1 MSKKAS
7 VTVHPLES
15 PHQKESFTK
24 FLPLDDKLKEEV
36 FTAVRE
42 IFDAAGGK
50 SLLKSSGDVYLKPN
64 GVCCKAYSYTR
75 PELIEAVIVYWKDK
89 GARNIYLFEN
99 STQAN
104 ITRMVFAITGYSEIC
119 HRLGVKQVFLDEEKN
134 QTLHFTGKDL
144 EAHVE
149 DGYRQASFQM
159 PTFVVERLIEG
170 RDENL
175 YINLPKLKTHSMTD
189 VTLGIKNQ
197 WGFPQHKDR
206 QKDHNYNLHHKLT
219 DMLGLVRPDFTLI
232 EGIEG
237 TVHGHYPVTAFAD
250 TCVIPFKV
258 LIGSKNVV
266 AADMVGTRLFGLEPR
281 DVSHIDLAIQGG
293 FGDGINSLEDI
304 EIVGDIS
311 EFNQV
316 YQADLLQRFPE
327 DVRIIRGQELL
338 CREGCQ
344 NNPLTLLQIFA
355 YDHGGRGGW
364 TMIMG
369 KGHHPEEVKSIT
381 GKVLVVGQC
390 AIAELGQ
397 SLVERLGRR
406 NIYFSNHCNDLGAS
420 ICAMA
425 HLMKVSPLKLVPHPP
440 HAAAKILLIA
450 KLKGT
455 SSKVPHLLA
464 NIIKVV

>member
-7 VTVHPLES
+7 VIVQRLNS
-15 PHQKESFTK
+15 PHQEESFTK
-24 FLPLDDKLKEEV
+24 YLPLNTPLREEV
-36 FTAVRE
+36 FAAVE
-42 IFDAAGGK
+42 KIFDAAGGK
-50 SLLKSSGDVYLKPN
+50 SLLKSSGDVYIKPN

-75 PELIEAVIVYWKDK
+75 PELVEAVIRYWKDK
-89 GARNIYLFEN
+89 GAKNIYLFEN

-119 HRLGVKQVFLDEEKN
+119 QSLGVKQVFLDEEKN
-134 QTLHFTGKDL
+134 QTLQFTGKDL
-144 EAHVE
+144 EGKVE
-149 DGYRQASFQM
+149 HGYRQTSFQM
-159 PTFVVERLIEG
+159 PRFIVERLIEG
-170 RDENL
+170 RGENL

-189 VTLGIKNQ
+189 VTLGVKNQ
-197 WGFPQHKDR
+197 WGFPRHKDR

-219 DMLGLVRPDFTLI
+219 DMLGLIRPDFTLI

-258 LIGSKNVV
+258 LIGSENVV

-281 DVSHIDLAIQGG
+281 DVSHLDLAIKRG
-293 FGDGINSLEDI
+293 FGDGVGSLEDI
-304 EIVGDIS
+304 EILGDIS
-311 EFNQV
+311 DFDQV
-316 YQADLLQRFPE
+316 YEADLLQRFPE
-327 DVRIIRGQELL
+327 DVRIIRGKELL

-369 KGHHPEEVKSIT
+369 KGHDPKEIASLT

-390 AIAELGQ
+390 AIGELGS
-397 SLVERLGRR
+397 SLSKGLGRR
-406 NIYFSNHCNDLGAS
+406 NVYFSNHCNDLGAS

-440 HAAAKILLIA
+440 LASAKILLIA
-450 KLKGT
+450 KLRGT
-455 SSKVPHLLA
+455 NTKVPNLLA
-464 NIIKVV
+464 NIVKVV

>member
-7 VTVHPLES
+7 VIVHRLNR
-15 PHQKESFTK
+15 PHQEESFTR
-24 FLPLDDKLKEEV
+24 FLPLNSQLKEEI
-36 FTAVRE
+36 FDAVRE
-42 IFDAAGGK
+42 IFDTAGGK
-50 SLLKSSGDVYLKPN
+50 ALLKSSGDVYLKPN

-75 PELIEAVIVYWKDK
+75 PELVEAVIQYWKDQ

-119 HRLGVKQVFLDEEKN
+119 RRLGAKQVFLDEEKN
-134 QTLHFTGKDL
+134 QTLQFSGRDL
-144 EAHVE
+144 EENVE
-149 DGYRQASFQM
+149 EGYRQASFQM
-159 PTFVVERLIEG
+159 PRFIVERLIEG

-189 VTLGIKNQ
+189 VTLGVKNQ
-197 WGFPQHKDR
+197 WGFPRHKDR

-219 DMLGLVRPDFTLI
+219 DMLGFVRPDFTLI
-232 EGIEG
+232 EGVEG
-237 TVHGHYPVTAFAD
+237 TIHGHYPVTAFAD

-258 LIGSKNVV
+258 LIGSTNVV

-281 DVSHIDLAIQGG
+281 AVAHLDLAIQRG
-293 FGDGINSLEDI
+293 FGGEIESLEDI
-304 EIVGDIS
+304 EIIGDIS
-311 EFNQV
+311 GFNQV
-316 YQADLLQRFPE
+316 YEADLLQQFPK
-327 DVRIIRGQELL
+327 DVRIIRGRELL

-355 YDHGGRGGW
+355 YDHGGKGGW

-369 KGHHPEEVKSIT
+369 KGHDPEKIASLT

-390 AIAELGQ
+390 AIAELGS
-397 SLVERLGRR
+397 SLTARLGRR
-406 NIYFSNHCNDLGAS
+406 NVYFSDHCNDLGAS

-440 HAAAKILLIA
+440 LAAAKILLIA
-450 KLKGT
+450 KLRGSNT
-455 SSKVPHLLA
+455 KVPNLLA
-464 NIIKVV
+464 NLIKVV